1 MTDDARDLVDLARYP
16 IDDRND
22 PRRAELVARCR
33 AELDARNLCV
43 VPNFITEAARRQ
55 MVDDAM
61 ALLPEAYPNSSH
73 RTCFLKRQPDPS
85 KPADHPNNIFFDAKY
100 RMMAYDLFG
109 PEQAMPR
116 LYKWAPLRELIG
128 EIVGVEPLH
137 LNVDPYQPAN
147 VLCYGDGDRSTWHF
161 DHGNE
166 FTVTIM
172 LQSSDGGGVFEIAP
186 EIIDRDDPS
195 LRRLTDVLL
204 DRSDEVNQVG
214 RSPGSLVI
222 FRGDRSVHRVS
233 PVEGDT
239 LRLMAVFVYEPKPG
253 VVGLPEVNATIY
265 GPRVEQAGKPA

>member
-1 MTDDARDLVDLARYP
+1 MLS
-16 IDDRND
+16 N
-22 PRRAELVARCR
+22 
-33 AELDARNLCV
+33 
-43 VPNFITEAARRQ
+43 
-55 MVDDAM
+55 
-61 ALLPEAYPNSSH
+61 
-73 RTCFLKRQPDPS
+73 
-85 KPADHPNNIFFDAKY
+85 
-100 RMMAYDLFG
+100 
-109 PEQAMPR
+109 
-116 LYKWAPLRELIG
+116 
-128 EIVGVEPLH
+128 
-137 LNVDPYQPAN
+137 
-147 VLCYGDGDRSTWHF
+147 GDGDRSTWHF

-204 DRSDEVNQVG
+204 DRSDEVNRVG